1 MSKIYV
7 AEYSGLATTDQSD
20 SVAIL
25 ALPPTVE
32 YTVIVS
38 AGSSGSAQSIQPSTK
53 FVEIS
58 CDTTC
63 SIAIGVFPGT
73 LGTGSA
79 GLSNQR
85 LNANDR
91 VIRRVP
97 YQQQSTG
104 PGVYNTITTPYGVFT
119 TANI

>member
-7 AEYSGLATTDQSD
+7 AEYPGLATTDQSD

-32 YTVIVS
+32 YTIIVS
-38 AGSSGSAQSIQPSTK
+38 AASSGAAQPLQATTK

-63 SIAIGVFPGT
+63 SIAIGPFA
-73 LGTGSA
+73 TGSA

-85 LNANDR
+85 LQANER

-97 YQQQSTG
+97 VSPQSTSPTG
-104 PGVYNTITTPYGVFT
+104 SILTTAYGVFT
-119 TANI
+119 TANV

>member
-1 MSKIYV
+1 MSQIFV
-7 AEYSGLATTDQSD
+7 AEYPGLATTDQSD

-25 ALPPTVE
+25 ALPPTAE

-38 AGSSGSAQSIQPSTK
+38 AGISRSAQPLQSTTK

-63 SIAIGVFPGT
+63 SIAIGPTASGT
-73 LGTGSA
+73 ATLT
-79 GLSNQR
+79 NQR
-85 LNANDR
+85 LNANER

-97 YQQQSTG
+97 FQQQSLG
-104 PGVYNTITTPYGVFT
+104 AGVYPTLTTAYSIFT
-119 TANI
+119 TANA